1 MPTSDPTT
9 WTDLKAT
16 LANWL
21 ARDDLSA
28 TEIPE
33 AIALFE
39 RRAQRTIFSPER
51 EATSALTLDAEAVAL
66 PADLWG
72 IRALYIDADPKTV
85 LEPMTLAELRTAFAA
100 AATGRPANYAI
111 RGEQLVLGP
120 APDASYTA
128 RLTYIQAI
136 PALGSGQATNWLLTD
151 HPDGYVHGALAE
163 LHLLLGDEERAA
175 IHERVLQRI
184 VAEIDASA
192 VRRSAGGAPI
202 RVRSPVSV

>member
-21 ARDDLSA
+21 ARDDLST

-39 RRAQRTIFSPER
+39 RRAQRVIFSPER
-51 EATSALTLDAEAVAL
+51 EATVALVLDAEAVAL
-66 PADLWG
+66 PADHWG
-72 IRALYIDADPKTV
+72 IRALHIDADPKTV
-85 LEPMTLAELRTAFAA
+85 LEPMTLAELRNAFAA
-100 AATGRPANYAI
+100 AATGRPQNYAV
-111 RGEQLVLGP
+111 RGEELVLGP
-120 APDASYTA
+120 APDASYTG

-136 PALGSGQATNWLLTD
+136 PALGAAQATNWLLND
-151 HPDGYVHGALAE
+151 HPDAYVHGALAE
-163 LHLLLGDEERAA
+163 LHLLLGDEVRAA

-192 VRRSAGGAPI
+192 TRRSAGGAPI
-202 RVRSPVSV
+202 RLRSPVRV